1 MSSKTDENEN
11 IIKPFNTSN
20 LNQCK
25 KILPNSFTLKAV
37 KNNNSIHDSE
47 LYNSLLFPC
56 MYQIYKYYILKYATS
71 QLSPL

>member
-1 MSSKTDENEN
+1 M
-11 IIKPFNTSN
+11 
-20 LNQCK
+20 Q